1 MKKLMTISLLMAGTM
16 GMMSSCSSSEDT
28 PVPTPPDGGN
38 TIVVGGVINPEGTQ
52 DFEITGNQTLKKGT
66 YLMKGWCYVT
76 EGATLTIEPGT
87 VIKGDKDT
95 KAALVVEPG
104 GKLIA
109 EGTVDQPIVFTSEQ
123 EPGNRRPGD
132 WGGVILCGKAT
143 NNKGRMPIEG
153 GPRTIHGGNDD
164 NDNSGILRYVRIEF
178 AGFPFAV
185 DQEINGLTMGSV
197 GRGTTIDHIQVS
209 YCNDDSYE
217 WFGGAVNCKYLIA
230 YHGWDDE
237 FDTDNG
243 YSGNVQFF
251 LGIRNPRI
259 ADTSYSNG
267 FESDNNADG
276 ASTSPYT
283 NVVFSNG
290 TLVGPMGQVDDFS
303 NTKDYTASADG
314 LNPNNGSKNGVFQA
328 AMQIRRNSKLN
339 CFNTVALGWP
349 VGLLLDAEKGN
360 PGSPVFAEN
369 GDLKLRNI
377 FFAGMGVLGSDINK
391 GLTDQYSADGVNVAP
406 GETRV
411 SNSHT
416 FFLKSANNNKA
427 YDAIADL
434 KLKQPNSKATSPNY
448 GPVSGSPLLNAAD
461 FTDALLTG
469 SFFTRVSYV
478 GAFASDSDVDN
489 WTKGWANFDPQ
500 NTRY

>member
-1 MKKLMTISLLMAGTM
+1 MRKFKSLALLMAGAM
-16 GMMSSCSSSEDT
+16 GVMSSCSDSDSNTSGSE
-28 PVPTPPDGGN
+28 GN
-38 TIVVGGVINPEGTQ
+38 TIISGNVINPEGIQ
-52 DFEITGNQTLKKGT
+52 DFEIKGNQTIKKGT
-66 YLMKGWCYVT
+66 YLMKGWCYIT

-87 VIKGDKDT
+87 IIKGDKDT
-95 KAALVVEPG
+95 KAALIVERG

-109 EGTVDQPIVFTSEQ
+109 EGTAANPIVFTSEQ
-123 EPGNRRPGD
+123 EAGNRKPGD
-132 WGGVILCGKAT
+132 WGGIIVCGKAT
-143 NNKGRMPIEG
+143 NNKGLMQIEG
-153 GPRTIHGGNDD
+153 GPRSMHGGSDD
-164 NDNSGILRYVRIEF
+164 NDNSGTLRYVRIEF
-178 AGFPFAV
+178 AGYPFAV

-197 GRGTTIDHIQVS
+197 GRGTTIDHVQVS

-243 YSGNVQFF
+243 FSGNVQFF
-251 LGIRNPRI
+251 LGVRNPKI
-259 ADTSYSNG
+259 ADTSLSNG

-283 NVVFSNG
+283 KVVFSNG
-290 TLVGPMGQVDDFS
+290 TLVGPMGQADDFS
-303 NTKDYTASADG
+303 NTKEYTASADG

-360 PGSPVFAEN
+360 PGSPTFAEN
-369 GDLKLRNI
+369 GELKLRNI
-377 FFAGMGVLGSDINK
+377 FFAGMTYLGSDVNK
-391 GLTDQYSADGVNVAP
+391 RTENADVYSATGKEADIDY
-406 GETRV
+406 TRV

-416 FFLKSANNNKA
+416 FFLKTENQNKA
-427 YDAIADL
+427 FDLIADL
-434 KLKQPNSKATSPNY
+434 KLKQPNSKAANANY
-448 GPVSGSPLLNAAD
+448 GPTAGSPLLNAAN
-461 FTDALLTG
+461 FTDSFLTDG
-469 SFFTRVSYV
+469 FFTKVTYV
-478 GAFASDSDVDN
+478 GAFASDNDADN

-500 NTRY
+500 NTAY

>member
-1 MKKLMTISLLMAGTM
+1 MALLAAGVMGLMG
-16 GMMSSCSSSEDT
+16 SCSSSDDGT
-28 PVPTPPDGGN
+28 PGTGGT
-38 TIVVGGVINPEGTQ
+38 TIVEGSVINPEGIQ
-52 DFEITGNQTLKKGT
+52 DFEITGNQTIKKGT
-66 YLMKGWCYVT
+66 YLLKGWCYVT

-95 KAALVVEPG
+95 KAALIVEPG

-109 EGTVDQPIVFTSEQ
+109 EGTVSEPIVFTSEE

-132 WGGVILCGKAT
+132 WGGIILCGRAT
-143 NNKGRMPIEG
+143 NNKGIMPVEG
-153 GPRTIHGGNDD
+153 GPRTLHGGNKDD
-164 NDNSGILRYVRIEF
+164 DNSGILRYVRIEF
-178 AGFPFAV
+178 AGYPFAV

-197 GRGTTIDHIQVS
+197 GRGTTIDHVQVS

-217 WFGGAVNCKYLIA
+217 WFGGTVNCKYLIA

-237 FDTDNG
+237 FDTDYG
-243 YSGNVQFF
+243 FSGKIQYF
-251 LGIRNPRI
+251 LGIRSPKI

-283 NVVFSNG
+283 KVVFSNG
-290 TLVGPMGQVDDFS
+290 TLVGPMGQAADFS
-303 NTKDYTASADG
+303 NTKEYTSGADG

-328 AMQIRRNSKLN
+328 AMQVRRNSKLN
-339 CFNTVALGWP
+339 CFNTTALGWP

-369 GDLKLRNI
+369 GELKLRTI
-377 FFAGMGVLGSDINK
+377 YFAGMKYLGSDVNK
-391 GLTDQYSADGVNVAP
+391 RTEDADVYSATGKEEDIDRS
-406 GETRV
+406 RV

-416 FFLKSANNNKA
+416 FFLKAENKNKNFET
-427 YDAIADL
+427 IADL
-434 KLKQPNSKATSPNY
+434 KLKQPNSKEVQPNY
-448 GPVSGSPLLNAAD
+448 GPMADSPLLNAAD
-461 FTDALLTG
+461 FTDELLSG
-469 SFFTRVSYV
+469 AFFDKVTYV
-478 GAFASDSDVDN
+478 GAFASDNEADD